1 MISLFF
7 LFLSDAKINRAAEA
21 IYSLKNRNMAKS
33 KAKKIFVLDTSVI
46 LYNHDA
52 INSFE
57 DNDVAIPITVL
68 EELDNFKKGN
78 DTKNFQAREFI
89 RIMDALSDA
98 GTLTKWQKIGGD
110 KKGKFKVVM
119 ETSSNGNVDAEKVYG
134 FHKADHKIL
143 NVAIALQ
150 NEFPR
155 RPVIMVTKDINL
167 RIKAKALNIKAEDF
181 QTGKILNVDSLYTGK
196 SRIDDVDSS
205 IIDAIYQNGYCDRQ
219 DLNIEDVKPHQ
230 YFILKSN
237 KSSVLGYYNPILDR
251 IERIDKQPIHRILPR
266 NAEQVFAFHALL
278 NPEVKLVSL
287 QGIAGTGKTLLALA
301 AALEQ
306 RRDFKQVFLSRP
318 IVPLSNKDIG
328 FLPGDAKEKITPYM
342 EPLYDNLKFIRN
354 QYSERD
360 KEYQN
365 IKAALENEKIVI
377 SPLAYIRG
385 RSISN
390 VFFIVDEAQNLTP
403 HEVKT
408 VITRAGE
415 GTKIV
420 FTGDIYQID
429 TPYLDSQSNGLSYLI
444 DKIQG
449 HALYSHVQLEK
460 GERSDL
466 ANLANEML

>member
-1 MISLFF
+1 M
-7 LFLSDAKINRAAEA
+7 
-21 IYSLKNRNMAKS
+21 S

-46 LYNHDA
+46 LYSYDA
-52 INSFE
+52 INNFE

-78 DTKNFQAREFI
+78 DSNNFQAREFI
-89 RIMDALSDA
+89 RIMDSLSKDVS
-98 GTLTKWQKIGGD
+98 LQKWQKLGGE

-119 ETSSNGNVDAEKVYG
+119 DAIPEGGIDAEKVYG

-143 NVAIALQ
+143 NVAISLQ
-150 NEFPR
+150 NEFPKR
-155 RPVIMVTKDINL
+155 QVIMVTKDINL
-167 RIKAKALNIKAEDF
+167 RIKAKALNIKAEDY
-181 QTGKILNVDSLYTGK
+181 QTGKIKNVDSLYTGK
-196 SRIDDVDSS
+196 ALLENVDAS
-205 IIDAIYQNGYCDRQ
+205 IIDEIYKNGYCTKECFDIDEIR
-219 DLNIEDVKPHQ
+219 PHQ

-237 KSSVLGYYNPILDR
+237 KNSVLAYYNPNEDR
-251 IERIDKQPIHRILPR
+251 IERIDKKPIQRIMPR
-266 NAEQVFAFHALL
+266 NAEQVFALHALL
-278 NPEVKLVSL
+278 NPNVKLVSL

-306 RRDFKQVFLSRP
+306 RREYKQVFLSRP

-328 FLPGDAKEKITPYM
+328 FLPGDAKEKIDPYM

-354 QYSERD
+354 QYSNRD
-360 KEYQN
+360 REYQN
-365 IKAALENEKIVI
+365 IIAAQENEKIVI

-408 VITRAGE
+408 IITRAGE

-444 DKIQG
+444 DRIKS
-449 HALYSHVQLEK
+449 HSLYSHVQLEK

-466 ANLANEML
+466 ANLANELL

>member
-1 MISLFF
+1 
-7 LFLSDAKINRAAEA
+7 
-21 IYSLKNRNMAKS
+21 MAHS
-33 KAKKIFVLDTSVI
+33 KVKKIFVLDTSVI
-46 LYNHDA
+46 LYSHDA

-89 RIMDALSDA
+89 RIMDHLSER
-98 GTLTKWQKIGGD
+98 GTLQKWQQIGGP
-110 KKGKFKVVM
+110 KKGLFKVVM
-119 ETSSNGNVDAEKVYG
+119 DVHSNGNVDAEKVYG
-134 FHKADHKIL
+134 SHKADHKIL
-143 NVAIALQ
+143 NVAISLQ
-150 NEFPR
+150 HEFPN

-167 RIKAKALNIKAEDF
+167 RIKAKALNIIAEDF
-181 QTGKILNVDSLYTGK
+181 QTGKILNVDSLYSGK
-196 SRIDDVDSS
+196 ALLENIDPQV
-205 IIDAIYQNGYCDRQ
+205 IDKIYQTGHCEAA
-219 DLNIEDVKPHQ
+219 DLHAEEIKPHQ
-230 YFILKSN
+230 YFILKSS
-237 KSSVLGYYNPILDR
+237 KSSVLGYYNPVYDR
-251 IERIDKQPIHRILPR
+251 IERIDKQPVQRILPR
-266 NAEQVFAFHALL
+266 NAEQVFALHALL
-278 NPEVKLVSL
+278 NPEVRLVSL

-306 RRDFKQVFLSRP
+306 RRDFKQIFLSRP

-365 IKAALENEKIVI
+365 IKAAQENEKIVI

-449 HALYSHVQLEK
+449 HPLYAHIQLEK
-460 GERSDL
+460 GERSEL
-466 ANLANEML
+466 ANLANELL